1 MDDIRKEVLNFLAL
15 YGFKIVGAVIILA
28 AAGIIARWVGKV
40 VDDWLSKK
48 QVEPPIRMLGV
59 RVLRLMVFVLAALSA
74 LDELGV
80 KTAPLLAGLGVA
92 GVGIG
97 LALQGVLS
105 NLVAGLL
112 IIFTKPFRVGEY
124 IELLGVEG
132 QVLSIALFSTTLQH
146 ADRSKVV
153 IPNRKIVGEILH
165 NYGTIRQLSLSVG
178 VSYDTNITEAI
189 TVIREILAQ
198 NPRVLKDPAPG
209 VGVTSLADSSVNIA
223 ISPWTSVTD
232 YGAAGGELNKAI
244 LEVFRQKRIE
254 MPFPQREIRLLNPQT
269 DAENVTTPAGARG
282 L

>member
-48 QVEPPIRMLGV
+48 QVEPPIRLLGV

-112 IIFTKPFRVGEY
+112 
-124 IELLGVEG
+124 
-132 QVLSIALFSTTLQH
+132 
-146 ADRSKVV
+146 RS
-153 IPNRKIVGEILH
+153 EEH
-165 NYGTIRQLSLSVG
+165 
-178 VSYDTNITEAI
+178 
-189 TVIREILAQ
+189 
-198 NPRVLKDPAPG
+198 
-209 VGVTSLADSSVNIA
+209 TS
-223 ISPWTSVTD
+223 
-232 YGAAGGELNKAI
+232 
-244 LEVFRQKRIE
+244 
-254 MPFPQREIRLLNPQT
+254 
-269 DAENVTTPAGARG
+269 
-282 L
+282 